1 VAFSRIWSLV
11 RRTTANIADATRP
24 RSPAFAMTLR
34 STPINAPCPKCIAQF
49 TGSG

>member
-1 VAFSRIWSLV
+1 MWKHLGKFGQ
-11 RRTTANIADATRP
+11 THHGDIADATWP

-34 STPINAPCPKCIAQF
+34 STPISAPCPKCIAQF